1 MFYALFTRTS
11 PHRRSREGVD
21 LGLLARGRLLI
32 EALGSAL
39 LGLGAI
45 LALGHVDAVV
55 VGVAAVGVGV
65 DDAHAGVDRVAALG
79 VPVDSDAVDQSRAAA
94 VRVPV
99 EVGRLARAGGN
110 W

>member
-1 MFYALFTRTS
+1 MRYSQERLLIG
-11 PHRRSREGVD
+11 GVVKVSIWAF
-21 LGLLARGRLLI
+21 LPWGRLLI